1 MARFRLGEIR
11 DKRDVSSREL
21 GEHLGVQ
28 HSTVLRW
35 EKGETSPDQE
45 TVQSIAEFF
54 DIEIDELYQTRGW
67 VRSTD
72 MRDQWRNEVIGA
84 DVDDTGFIVMQ
95 TLPVFLDEP
104 GPNEAPENATWVVST
119 TPEAV
124 ASECNRDVE
133 RVRASWENVFACD
146 YIERVGVG
154 EWVFKLILPDNG

>member
-21 GEHLGVQ
+21 GKHLGVQ

-35 EKGETSPDQE
+35 EKGQTSPDEE
-45 TVQSIAEFF
+45 TVEAIAEFF
-54 DIEIDELYQTRGW
+54 GIGVDELYQTRGW

-72 MRDQWRNEVIGA
+72 MRDKWRNEVIGA
-84 DVDDTGFIVMQ
+84 DVDDTGFIIMQ

-104 GPNEAPENATWVVST
+104 SPNQSPDDVTWVVST

-124 ASECNRDVE
+124 ASECNRDTE
-133 RVRASWENVFACD
+133 RVRASWDDVVACD
-146 YIERVGVG
+146 YIERVGFG
-154 EWVFKLILPDNG
+154 EWCFKLILPEED